1 MGNGNILAVA
11 ASGTAAVEE
20 LGGAFSSERIMYAL
34 RMTLLGICAVFAVL
48 TLLYLVLQLFKL
60 FVYTLPQKR
69 KNAELQKKGSQ
80 SAAPAGNT
88 VISDLPAVQDNGE
101 AYETEADDAATVA
114 VITAAI
120 AAYIA
125 SDETLAREYSGGFR
139 VVSFRRSRGNSSW
152 NQNN

>member
-34 RMTLLGICAVFAVL
+34 RMTLLGMCAVFAVL
-48 TLLYLVLQLFKL
+48 ALLYLVLQLFKL

-69 KNAELQKKGSQ
+69 KNAELQKDSQ

-125 SDETLAREYSGGFR
+125 SDETLTREYSGGFR